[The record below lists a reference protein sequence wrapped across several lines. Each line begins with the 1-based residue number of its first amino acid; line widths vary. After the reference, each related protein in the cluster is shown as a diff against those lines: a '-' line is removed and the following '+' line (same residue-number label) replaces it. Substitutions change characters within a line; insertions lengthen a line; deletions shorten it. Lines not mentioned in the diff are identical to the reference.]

1 MMRTLSESRASR
13 AGGHGGNSGKAL
25 IVLQARM
32 GSYRLPGKVLAPV
45 AGASVL
51 SHCIRR
57 LLAARVGRVIVAT
70 TTRAEDAAVALEAE
84 RHGVR
89 AFRGATDDVLDRFVQ
104 ATVAWSGEYVLRATA
119 DNPLVDIGA
128 PARVLKVLEAGADYC
143 VEEGLPV
150 GAAVEGIRTG
160 ALRACAALAQTP
172 YDREHVTPFLKR
184 HPRRFA
190 VRPVA
195 APVELRRPTLRLTV
209 DTREDL
215 AFVRS
220 LVDEIGAA
228 DGLTPLGA
236 IIALADR
243 FASWPGVA

>member
-1 MMRTLSESRASR
+1 MTRILNEVSRPSR
-13 AGGHGGNSGKAL
+13 SGGGAAQGKAL

-32 GSYRLPGKVLAPV
+32 GSSRLPGKVLAPV
-45 AGASVL
+45 ADSSIL

-70 TTRAEDAAVALEAE
+70 TTRPEDAAVVAEAE

-89 AFRGATDDVLDRFVQ
+89 AFRGASEDVLDRFVQ
-104 ATVAWSGEYVLRATA
+104 ATVAWTGEYVLRATA

-128 PARVLKVLEAGADYC
+128 AARVLKVLEAGADYC

-150 GAAVEGIRTG
+150 GAAVEGMRTS
-160 ALRACAALAQTP
+160 ALRATAALAQTP

-190 VRPVA
+190 VWPLA
-195 APVELRRPTLRLTV
+195 APVELRRPALRLTV

-215 AFVRS
+215 AYVRS
-220 LVDEIGAA
+220 LVEEVGTA
-228 DGLTPLGA
+228 DGLTPLGT

-243 FASWPGVA
+243 SASWPGVA